1 MRSCA
6 VACIFLL
13 AMTSISH
20 GRTFSRFAQSGVS
33 RGMHT
38 YHSFKADCTGKG
50 GVVKVL
56 VKPKHGTIRHFTVT
70 SNPYS
75 LNHPCYRIEMEGT
88 STPGYRGSDSFK
100 LEVSFPNQPAVVDE
114 FFVDVK

>member
-1 MRSCA
+1 VGNAFLRGC
-6 VACIFLL
+6 VHLFACYDVDF
-13 AMTSISH
+13 
-20 GRTFSRFAQSGVS
+20 FAQSGVS